1 MRGESSPATHSVF
14 IWKHRADCPRPA
26 STAKGIDSPS
36 GNGIPFPAAILGCVF
51 RSKLNRKPHPVLSI
65 KSGTQFPSSTP
76 SGKRIP
82 LCTGF
87 PRWTFRQGL
96 QPESLSRN
104 PRPKWD
110 ALSLQIACG
119 RRIPEF
125 AEERHMLSRLAYQTA
140 PEHTLRQQQRKKGAR
155 ANADAL
161 V

>member
-1 MRGESSPATHSVF
+1 MRFPLKAQPET
-14 IWKHRADCPRPA
+14 
-26 STAKGIDSPS
+26 PS
-36 GNGIPFPAAILGCVF
+36 RSEPKF
-51 RSKLNRKPHPVLSI
+51 RDGLSAEGPIRKLHPVLSI
-65 KSGTQFPSSTP
+65 KSGTLFPSSTP

-82 LCTGF
+82 LCTGI